1 MESDAA
7 ASPAAVNPT
16 APTTVGAVT
25 AAVCR
30 NTRYAAAHSP
40 DVAVNTGGASAST
53 MTDTVTSTA
62 IVAAGRITLPTNTP
76 TDATTAAIKPG
87 RSACTAA
94 DATITS
100 PNAVETPR
108 VT

>member
-1 MESDAA
+1 
-7 ASPAAVNPT
+7 
-16 APTTVGAVT
+16 
-25 AAVCR
+25 VCR

-53 MTDTVTSTA
+53 ITDTVTSTA
-62 IVAAGRITLPTNTP
+62 TVAAGRNTVPTNTAA
-76 TDATTAAIKPG
+76 DAAPAAIKPC
-87 RSACTAA
+87 RSACIAA

-108 VT
+108 VTAAAAVLI